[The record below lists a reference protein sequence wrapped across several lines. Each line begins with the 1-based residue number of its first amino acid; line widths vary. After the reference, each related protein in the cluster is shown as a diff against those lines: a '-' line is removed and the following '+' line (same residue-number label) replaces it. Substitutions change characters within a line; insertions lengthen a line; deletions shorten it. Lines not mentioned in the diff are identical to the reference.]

1 MRKLRLLYAVV
12 GISVLSTITSFA
24 SWIQTETTWKYQTI
38 DGNYYNDGW
47 HWIDGNGDNVA
58 ECYYF
63 NVDGNML
70 SNTTTPDNYVVDI
83 NGAWVVNGVVQTKVV
98 ENGTS
103 STGSENSAEQAFND
117 MFREPEGT
125 LGGGPVNGGN
135 LQGNTGK
142 NNDDGGYGNASEY
155 ADCIPGYT
163 GPSIDEI
170 LADPNTTAG
179 AGGGGHETWN

>member
-1 MRKLRLLYAVV
+1 M
-12 GISVLSTITSFA
+12 
-24 SWIQTETTWKYQTI
+24 
-38 DGNYYNDGW
+38 
-47 HWIDGNGDNVA
+47 
-58 ECYYF
+58 
-63 NVDGNML
+63 
-70 SNTTTPDNYVVDI
+70 NTTTPDNYVVDI

-98 ENGTS
+98 ENETS
-103 STGSENSAEQAFND
+103 STEGGNNISDWEAEYNKYFST
-117 MFREPEGT
+117 PEGT
-125 LGGGPVNGGN
+125 IGGGPVNGGN

-179 AGGGGHETWN
+179 AGGAGTADLWQ